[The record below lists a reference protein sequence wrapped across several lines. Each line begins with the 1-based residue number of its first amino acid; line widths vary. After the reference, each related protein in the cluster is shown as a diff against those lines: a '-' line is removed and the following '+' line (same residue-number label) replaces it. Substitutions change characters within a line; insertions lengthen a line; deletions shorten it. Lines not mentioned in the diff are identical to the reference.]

1 VSDDIGMHNTRKNK
15 AALQH
20 ALSLSELS
28 CPELHKL
35 EPLLAKHRLT
45 EDETSAVVLA
55 ALKEEVCVHY
65 CYY

>member
-1 VSDDIGMHNTRKNK
+1 MHNTRKNK

-55 ALKEEVCVHY
+55 ALKEEVCSP
-65 CYY
+65 